1 MEDPVFPGTF
11 RRLATATLAVAV
23 GASLLAGC
31 GKGGSSSSSGS
42 SGGGTLT
49 LWTHNAGNA
58 AELGAINAIV
68 KDYNAS
74 QQKYKVVIQA
84 FPQTSYNQS
93 VVAAATAKKLPC
105 ILDIDGPNVPD
116 WAWAG
121 YLSPLTGLD
130 DTVAKFLPSTVGK
143 YNGKNYS
150 VGFYDVALSMYA
162 LKSVLNA
169 NKIRIPTID
178 TPWSETEFTAA
189 LKTLKATGKWAYPLD
204 LGTAGTGEWIPY
216 AYSPFLQSF
225 GGDLISRTDYKSA
238 DGVLNG
244 PKAVAW
250 AKWFRGLVT
259 DKYMAAKSGADST
272 ADFVN
277 GKSAIMYSGSWAA
290 ETLSKKFGKD
300 VAFIPP
306 PNLGNGPKI
315 GGGSWEWGVSAGCSD
330 PAGALDYLKYSLQDK
345 YVAAVSKA
353 TGTIPATDAAAG
365 MLKGY
370 EAGGVYDFFRQE
382 SKKFAVLRPV
392 TPGYPFIATEYAK
405 ATQDILNGADPKSA
419 LDQAVSNIDAN
430 NKSNNFFAAS

>member
-1 MEDPVFPGTF
+1 MSETGIAAGPYQWRNPVLSRNF

-31 GKGGSSSSSGS
+31 GKGGSSSSSS
-42 SGGGTLT
+42 SGVGTLT

-58 AELGAINAIV
+58 AELGAITAIV

-130 DTVAKFLPSTVGK
+130 DTLSKFLPSTVGK

-150 VGFYDVALSMYA
+150 AGFYDVALSMYA
-162 LKSVLNA
+162 LKSVLTA

-178 TPWSETEFTAA
+178 TPWSETEFSAA

-204 LGTAGTGEWIPY
+204 LGTAGTGEWLPY

-225 GGDLISRTDYKSA
+225 GGDLINRTD
-238 DGVLNG
+238 
-244 PKAVAW
+244 
-250 AKWFRGLVT
+250 
-259 DKYMAAKSGADST
+259 
-272 ADFVN
+272 
-277 GKSAIMYSGSWAA
+277 
-290 ETLSKKFGKD
+290 
-300 VAFIPP
+300 
-306 PNLGNGPKI
+306 
-315 GGGSWEWGVSAGCSD
+315 
-330 PAGALDYLKYSLQDK
+330 
-345 YVAAVSKA
+345 
-353 TGTIPATDAAAG
+353 
-365 MLKGY
+365 
-370 EAGGVYDFFRQE
+370 
-382 SKKFAVLRPV
+382 
-392 TPGYPFIATEYAK
+392 
-405 ATQDILNGADPKSA
+405 
-419 LDQAVSNIDAN
+419 
-430 NKSNNFFAAS
+430 